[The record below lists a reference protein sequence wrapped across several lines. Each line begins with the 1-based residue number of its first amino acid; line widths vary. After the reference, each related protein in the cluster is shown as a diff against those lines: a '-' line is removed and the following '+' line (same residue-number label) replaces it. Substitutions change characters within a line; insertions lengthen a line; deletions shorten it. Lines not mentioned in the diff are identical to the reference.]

1 MDMYPKYKSPLGYS
15 TGDNNIDAY
24 GVDHSGFSNRDEIE
38 YQIAREAR
46 ENQIIQNY
54 NNQGITENYPQYTTN
69 FWGSS
74 PENNY
79 GFGTSKIHN
88 NIENMQTKTNWV
100 NNSNN
105 TQWGMN
111 NEQSQTY
118 NPLGNS
124 NSTINSGL
132 NNSSLLSPNN
142 MQGLNLDASAALYP
156 QQNSFSTYSQ
166 PYQLAQNTNLNTAS
180 DVPNQTYIIRENIKF
195 PHDEDLYMPLKS
207 KSIYGPMCI
216 NLNNI
221 DTKEPYMQIFNQ
233 LGDMVSEFEGGLET
247 NPNKIDQA
255 TNMGIKQDTLNNF
268 FAAHPEYKGKYPSKV
283 DDLTREQANTIYCMD
298 FYTQYRI
305 PEIKSKILRESIYDT
320 YVNHSPDEIARWLQ
334 EGLNEVTSQHVK
346 VDPEGTVSVMG
357 SETISALNNL
367 TDYEKA
373 KLDEYFL
380 NRREEAWK
388 RENPGY
394 RNKFRG
400 NLNRIQKLRKR
411 HHEAGTY

>member
-1 MDMYPKYKSPLGYS
+1 
-15 TGDNNIDAY
+15 
-24 GVDHSGFSNRDEIE
+24 
-38 YQIAREAR
+38 
-46 ENQIIQNY
+46 
-54 NNQGITENYPQYTTN
+54 
-69 FWGSS
+69 
-74 PENNY
+74 
-79 GFGTSKIHN
+79 
-88 NIENMQTKTNWV
+88 MQTQTNLG
-100 NNSNN
+100 NSNN

-142 MQGLNLDASAALYP
+142 MQGLNLNASAALYP

-166 PYQLAQNTNLNTAS
+166 PYQLAQNTNPNTAS

-221 DTKEPYMQIFNQ
+221 DAKEPYMQIFNQ

-247 NPNKIDQA
+247 NPNKIDQP
-255 TNMGIKQDTLNNF
+255 TNMGITQRTLDNF
-268 FAAHPEYKGKYPSKV
+268 FAAHPEYKGKYPSKI

-346 VDPEGTVSVMG
+346 VDPEGMVSVMG

>member
-1 MDMYPKYKSPLGYS
+1 
-15 TGDNNIDAY
+15 
-24 GVDHSGFSNRDEIE
+24 
-38 YQIAREAR
+38 
-46 ENQIIQNY
+46 
-54 NNQGITENYPQYTTN
+54 
-69 FWGSS
+69 
-74 PENNY
+74 
-79 GFGTSKIHN
+79 
-88 NIENMQTKTNWV
+88 
-100 NNSNN
+100 
-105 TQWGMN
+105 
-111 NEQSQTY
+111 
-118 NPLGNS
+118 
-124 NSTINSGL
+124 
-132 NNSSLLSPNN
+132 

-156 QQNSFSTYSQ
+156 QQNSFNTYSQ
-166 PYQLAQNTNLNTAS
+166 PYQLAQNTNLNTGS

-221 DTKEPYMQIFNQ
+221 DAKEPYMQIFNQ

-346 VDPEGTVSVMG
+346 VDPEGMVSVMG